1 MVLALVA
8 QSTMTGQVSS
18 WLLQCY
24 LLLLL
29 VHPLDPSSHP
39 GQGPGI
45 SGLHAKELELW
56 DMDPEPTP
64 WVNMNV
70 ALLSKTCLLVEL
82 LITGIVL
89 GRYLRRRL
97 RRGRREVREGDQAGR
112 MRQTPRV
119 LRLLGSPLAKAPWQR
134 GAEPLGGNQA
144 QGQPRA
150 EAAELCLLQPLLG
163 AAQPG
168 PSVSLRGQRQPQRPW
183 PHSAPLPLP
192 SGSLCFALQEKRQSP
207 SAPAGQGCCPEHG
220 CPTKLMQLLKRNRTM
235 LQLCL
240 QHCSQQKK
248 AKRGA
253 QGGFWKRRRFRASP
267 KH

>member
-1 MVLALVA
+1 
-8 QSTMTGQVSS
+8 MTGQVSS

-97 RRGRREVREGDQAGR
+97 RRGRRE
-112 MRQTPRV
+112 
-119 LRLLGSPLAKAPWQR
+119 
-134 GAEPLGGNQA
+134 
-144 QGQPRA
+144 
-150 EAAELCLLQPLLG
+150 
-163 AAQPG
+163 
-168 PSVSLRGQRQPQRPW
+168 
-183 PHSAPLPLP
+183 
-192 SGSLCFALQEKRQSP
+192 EKHQSP

-248 AKRGA
+248 KAKRGA